1 MATDP
6 PGFIRAGEHLWS
18 PSERTIYETGAIENP
33 IGTGDELCF
42 FSHRY
47 HFWVI
52 PMVKAID
59 SEIYNEPRRPW
70 HTGKNRRPRYWAVVQ
85 ADIAEGP
92 AALWQDFWHF
102 STQAEAREK
111 AKELAHQDKVM
122 DLLEVE

>member
-18 PSERTIYETGAIENP
+18 PSERELYNMSAFENP
-33 IGTGDELCF
+33 IGTGDELRF
-42 FSHRY
+42 SSHRY

-59 SEIYNEPRRPW
+59 RDSFNEPRRPW
-70 HTGKNRRPRYWAVVQ
+70 HTGKARRPRYWAVAQ
-85 ADIAEGP
+85 TNSTQGP
-92 AALWQDFWHF
+92 AALWDNLWHF
-102 STQAEAREK
+102 PTQAKAIEK
-111 AKELAHQDKVM
+111 AKELAHHDKVM